1 MTQILCFIAAAF
13 AIGIIV
19 GFWLTYDIARRLFER
34 EQ

>member
-1 MTQILCFIAAAF
+1 MFTVLYFIGVAFIL
-13 AIGIIV
+13 GILA